1 MRESASLFR
10 RYNLQKQKNNQLKII
25 RKKCG
30 EKFTC
35 FFHRTFR
42 IKKAE

>member
-25 RKKCG
+25 YKSVVKN
-30 EKFTC
+30 
-35 FFHRTFR
+35 
-42 IKKAE
+42 